1 MAGRRRGRF
10 VAGAIGVCCRQMWGF
25 TPRVIAGVVQD
36 KGSFRSLLWFA
47 ANMPRYL
54 MTMRV
59 LGPVRTHLACATISL
74 YNSCVYCA
82 FGQTYALELIYLR
95 DTGRLFPL
103 DVRQLSGWM
112 HLDSHQL
119 RSRLRAVLRE
129 AGLHTEALW
138 VDRTLSFLVGDQ
150 QPIDDAEVRLAHL
163 VRMINEMNRV
173 ANAME
178 AEPDGAQNPI
188 NKDVAL
194 KARHAELRNALSGA

>member
-1 MAGRRRGRF
+1 MAGQRRGRF
-10 VAGAIGVCCRQMWGF
+10 VAGTVGACCRQMWGF
-25 TPRVIAGVVQD
+25 TPQVIAGVVQD
-36 KGSFRSLLWFA
+36 KGSFRALVWFA

-103 DVRQLSGWM
+103 DVRLLSEWLHLEPRQLG
-112 HLDSHQL
+112 
-119 RSRLRAVLRE
+119 SRLRVVLRE

-138 VDRTLSFLVGDQ
+138 VDRTLSFLVGEQ
-150 QPIDDAEVRLAHL
+150 QPIDEAEARLAHL

-173 ANAME
+173 ANAMA
-178 AEPDGAQNPI
+178 AEPDGAQDPI

-194 KARHAELRNALSGA
+194 KARHAELRDALTGA